1 MSILQGFVSGIGQKG
16 SSGSRGADGDE
27 VGGCD
32 FGTGTEAMLEVP
44 TALTLVEEH
53 AWGLIAGRTLGKA
66 KTVFLVWR
74 DRLLLASIV
83 LIGTKIIIC
92 LVLFPW
98 LVVVMIL
105 GSAVVLC
112 TMILGGLCCFIVV
125 VVVVILQFAAS
136 TWCVARCF
144 AVFTDREW
152 VLD

>member
-32 FGTGTEAMLEVP
+32 FGTGTEAMLKVP

-53 AWGLIAGRTLGKA
+53 AWGLIAGRALGKA
-66 KTVFLVWR
+66 KTVFFVWR

-83 LIGTKIIIC
+83 LIGTKIIIIC

-112 TMILGGLCCFIVV
+112 TMMLGGLCCFIVV
-125 VVVVILQFAAS
+125 VVLIL
-136 TWCVARCF
+136 
-144 AVFTDREW
+144 
-152 VLD
+152 